1 MTRHSVIPPAAD
13 LPNMPA
19 NICTANICTASICTA
34 SIFAAGVFA
43 GGVFA
48 WPHHMKNDV

>member
-19 NICTANICTASICTA
+19 NIYTASIYTASIYTANIYTA

-43 GGVFA
+43 G
-48 WPHHMKNDV
+48 PHHMKNDV

>member
-19 NICTANICTASICTA
+19 NICTANICTANICTA

-43 GGVFA
+43 AGVFA
-48 WPHHMKNDV
+48 GPHHMKNDV

>member
-19 NICTANICTASICTA
+19 NICTANTCTA

-43 GGVFA
+43 AGVFA
-48 WPHHMKNDV
+48 GPHHMKNDV

>member
-19 NICTANICTASICTA
+19 NICTANICTASI
-34 SIFAAGVFA
+34 FAAGVFA
-43 GGVFA
+43 G
-48 WPHHMKNDV
+48 PHHMKNDV

>member
-19 NICTANICTASICTA
+19 NICTANIYTANIYTA

-43 GGVFA
+43 G
-48 WPHHMKNDV
+48 PHHMKNDV

>member
-19 NICTANICTASICTA
+19 NICTASICTA

-43 GGVFA
+43 AGVFA
-48 WPHHMKNDV
+48 GPHHMKNDV

>member
-19 NICTANICTASICTA
+19 NICTASICTA

-43 GGVFA
+43 AGVFA
-48 WPHHMKNDV
+48 AGVFAGPHHMKNDV

>member
-43 GGVFA
+43 G
-48 WPHHMKNDV
+48 PHHMKNDV

>member
-19 NICTANICTASICTA
+19 NICTANICTASIFA
-34 SIFAAGVFA
+34 AGVFAAGVFA
-43 GGVFA
+43 G
-48 WPHHMKNDV
+48 PHHMKNDV

>member
-1 MTRHSVIPPAAD
+1 MTRHSVVPPAAD

-19 NICTANICTASICTA
+19 NICTA

-43 GGVFA
+43 G
-48 WPHHMKNDV
+48 PHHMKNDV

>member
-1 MTRHSVIPPAAD
+1 MTRHSVVPPAAD

-19 NICTANICTASICTA
+19 NIRTA

-43 GGVFA
+43 AGVFA
-48 WPHHMKNDV
+48 EPHHMKNDV

>member
-19 NICTANICTASICTA
+19 NICTANICTASIFA
-34 SIFAAGVFA
+34 AGVFAAGVFAAGVFA
-43 GGVFA
+43 G
-48 WPHHMKNDV
+48 PHHMKNDV

>member
-19 NICTANICTASICTA
+19 NICTANICTANIYTA

-43 GGVFA
+43 G
-48 WPHHMKNDV
+48 PHHMKNDV

>member
-19 NICTANICTASICTA
+19 NICTANIYTA

-43 GGVFA
+43 G
-48 WPHHMKNDV
+48 PHHMENDV

>member
-19 NICTANICTASICTA
+19 NICTANIYTA

-43 GGVFA
+43 G
-48 WPHHMKNDV
+48 PHHMKNDV